1 MQSARRVALLIASL
15 GLAFGLQ
22 SSAIAESV
30 TVVPKGEYTQI
41 DTRLARDTIQT
52 LAKGAPTEKQNA
64 VASITTH
71 PDNYAPPVF
80 YALSHALFQEGKKD
94 EGAFWFYAGQL
105 RARFDANRCADVS
118 ARQAVGALNQSYG
131 SLINQYALQDIPK
144 LESLVLKVIEWDKNT
159 PHNYDHRWIN
169 LHGMS
174 AMMSGLG
181 TKVAPGAPATLS
193 LPKDQ
198 WDSIA
203 EKTRDDYLSGFQQA
217 MASMKNK
224 Q

>member
-1 MQSARRVALLIASL
+1 M
-15 GLAFGLQ
+15 
-22 SSAIAESV
+22 
-30 TVVPKGEYTQI
+30 
-41 DTRLARDTIQT
+41 
-52 LAKGAPTEKQNA
+52 
-64 VASITTH
+64 
-71 PDNYAPPVF
+71 
-80 YALSHALFQEGKKD
+80 FQDGKKD

-118 ARQAVGALNQSYG
+118 ARQAVGVLNQTYG

-144 LESLVLKVIEWDKNT
+144 LESLVSRVIEWDKVT

-169 LHGMS
+169 LHGMN
-174 AMMSGLG
+174 AMMSGLSS
-181 TKVAPGAPATLS
+181 KDAPAAPATLS

-203 EKTRDDYLSGFQQA
+203 EKTRDHYLSGFKQA